1 MPRCCATIL
10 DRATAATLVYIEIDT
25 ADEGVG
31 LLAAKAAAE
40 AAFAKTHPGMAVPQI
55 YSAAK
60 NGQMPTQQQI
70 DNL

>member
-1 MPRCCATIL
+1 M
-10 DRATAATLVYIEIDT
+10 YIEIDT